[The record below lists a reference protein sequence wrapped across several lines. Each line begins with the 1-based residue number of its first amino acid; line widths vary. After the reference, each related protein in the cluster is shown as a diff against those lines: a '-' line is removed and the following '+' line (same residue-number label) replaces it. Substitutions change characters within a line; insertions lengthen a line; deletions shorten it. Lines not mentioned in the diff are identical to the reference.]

1 MRVTRK
7 NDLSLRLLE
16 VFGAVMLHR
25 TTVDAA
31 EDLGVSQPAVSL
43 SIKQLEK
50 QLGFTLFERRSQRL
64 QPTEEARSLF
74 GRVEPILLQLRSV
87 ETHVQDLRN
96 GTAGNLR
103 IMATP
108 PLGHSV
114 IPKVLRSYLADRPG
128 VTVEYDVRR
137 MEHVIEEVE
146 VGSADL
152 GLVLGL
158 ESHQAVDVR
167 VLRSERMVALVP
179 EDHPLAHADIITPSD
194 CVSHGH
200 IGLDQVSRLGVLL
213 RYAFQAHGVPY
224 QPRVVVR
231 YCHHL
236 GSAGQCRH
244 GGLHRGSFHRDVDG
258 RPRAGDPPLPAGNP
272 RRCLFADPP
281 EHTFV
286 TAGVGH
292 GGCARRCAGQGQWR
306 NRRAPVFPLIL
317 CTFISFE
324 VDQLIALVMG

>member
-158 ESHQAVDVR
+158 ENHQAVDVR

-179 EDHPLAHADIITPSD
+179 ADHPLAHADIITPSD

-231 YCHHL
+231 YCHTSAVL
-236 GSAGQCRH
+236 GSVGMGVSIVDHFTAMSMADH
-244 GGLHRGSFHRDVDG
+244 GLVIRPFLPEIRVGACLLTRPNTPLSRLASGMVD
-258 RPRAGDPPLPAGNP
+258 ALDAALVGDSGA
-272 RRCLFADPP
+272 AD
-281 EHTFV
+281 
-286 TAGVGH
+286 
-292 GGCARRCAGQGQWR
+292 ARRSAR
-306 NRRAPVFPLIL
+306 
-317 CTFISFE
+317 
-324 VDQLIALVMG
+324 

>member
-1 MRVTRK
+1 MRVDRK

-43 SIKQLEK
+43 AIKQLEK

-64 QPTEEARSLF
+64 LPTEEARSLF
-74 GRVEPILLQLRSV
+74 ARIEPVLLQLRSI
-87 ETHVQDLRN
+87 ETHVRDLRE

-108 PLGHSV
+108 PMGHSV
-114 IPKVLRSYLADRPG
+114 IPKVLRRYLAERAG

-152 GLVLGL
+152 GLVLGM

-167 VLRSERMVALVP
+167 VLQSEHMVALVP
-179 EDHPLAHADIITPSD
+179 SAHPLARAAEITPAD
-194 CVSHGH
+194 CARYGH
-200 IGLDQVSRLGVLL
+200 IGLDQVSRLGVLI
-213 RYAFQAHGVPY
+213 RYAFQVSAVPY
-224 QPRVVVR
+224 LPRVLVR
-231 YCHHL
+231 YCHTAAVLSSVGMGVSIVDRFTAMSMIDHGLVVRPFRPEIRVGACLLTRPDTPLSRLASGFIDALEAALLQDGHTPITADRHL
-236 GSAGQCRH
+236 G
-244 GGLHRGSFHRDVDG
+244 
-258 RPRAGDPPLPAGNP
+258 P
-272 RRCLFADPP
+272 
-281 EHTFV
+281 
-286 TAGVGH
+286 
-292 GGCARRCAGQGQWR
+292 
-306 NRRAPVFPLIL
+306 
-317 CTFISFE
+317 
-324 VDQLIALVMG
+324 

>member
-1 MRVTRK
+1 MRIDRK

-31 EDLGVSQPAVSL
+31 EELGVSQPAVSL

-64 QPTEEARSLF
+64 LPTEEARSLF
-74 GRVEPILLQLRSV
+74 ARIEPILLQLRSI
-87 ETHVQDLRN
+87 ETHVHDLRN

-114 IPKVLRSYLADRPG
+114 IPKVLRSYLSERPG

-152 GLVLGL
+152 GLVLAL

-167 VLRSERMVALVP
+167 VLQSESMVAMVQA
-179 EDHPLAHADIITPSD
+179 DHPLAKADVITPSD
-194 CVSHGH
+194 CVQHGH

-213 RYAFQAHGVPY
+213 RYAFQAHGEPY
-224 QPRVVVR
+224 QPRVIVR
-231 YCHHL
+231 YCHTSAVL
-236 GSAGQCRH
+236 GSVGMGVSIVDRFTAMSMADH
-244 GGLHRGSFHRDVDG
+244 GLVIRPFEPEIRVGACLLTRRETPMSRLASGFVSAVEQALSEDG
-258 RPRAGDPPLPAGNP
+258 MSLSGR
-272 RRCLFADPP
+272 
-281 EHTFV
+281 
-286 TAGVGH
+286 
-292 GGCARRCAGQGQWR
+292 
-306 NRRAPVFPLIL
+306 
-317 CTFISFE
+317 
-324 VDQLIALVMG
+324 

>member
-158 ESHQAVDVR
+158 ENHQAVDVR

-231 YCHHL
+231 YCHTSAVL
-236 GSAGQCRH
+236 GSVGMGVSIVDHFTAMSMADH
-244 GGLHRGSFHRDVDG
+244 GLVIRPFLPEIRVGACLLTRPNTPLSRLASGMVD
-258 RPRAGDPPLPAGNP
+258 ALDAALVGDSGA
-272 RRCLFADPP
+272 AD
-281 EHTFV
+281 
-286 TAGVGH
+286 
-292 GGCARRCAGQGQWR
+292 ARRSAR
-306 NRRAPVFPLIL
+306 
-317 CTFISFE
+317 
-324 VDQLIALVMG
+324 

>member
-64 QPTEEARSLF
+64 VPTEEARSLF
-74 GRVEPILLQLRSV
+74 ARVEPILLQLRSI
-87 ETHVQDLRN
+87 ETHVHDLRN
-96 GTAGNLR
+96 STAGNLR

-146 VGSADL
+146 VGSAEL
-152 GLVLGL
+152 GLVLGM

-167 VLRSERMVALVP
+167 VLQSESMVALVRP
-179 EDHPLAHADIITPSD
+179 DHPLAGAEVITPAD
-194 CVSHGH
+194 CVTHGH
-200 IGLDQVSRLGVLL
+200 IGLDQVSRLGLLL
-213 RYAFQAHGVPY
+213 RYAFQAHSVPY

-231 YCHHL
+231 YCHTSAVL
-236 GSAGQCRH
+236 GSVGM
-244 GGLHRGSFHRDVDG
+244 GVSIVD
-258 RPRAGDPPLPAGNP
+258 R
-272 RRCLFADPP
+272 F
-281 EHTFV
+281 
-286 TAGVGH
+286 TA
-292 GGCARRCAGQGQWR
+292 
-306 NRRAPVFPLIL
+306 L
-317 CTFISFE
+317 SM
-324 VDQLIALVMG
+324 VDQGLVVRPFQPEIRVGACLLTRRDTPLSRLASGLVDALEVALSQDSKIVPGG

>member
-16 VFGAVMLHR
+16 VFGSVMLHR

-50 QLGFTLFERRSQRL
+50 QLGFSLFERRSQRL
-64 QPTEEARSLF
+64 LPSEEARSLF
-74 GRVEPILLQLRSV
+74 ARVEPILLQLRSV
-87 ETHVQDLRN
+87 ETHVQELRN

-103 IMATP
+103 VMATP

-114 IPKVLRSYLADRPG
+114 IPKVLRCYLANRPG

-167 VLRSERMVALVP
+167 VLQSECMVALVP
-179 EDHPLAHADIITPSD
+179 SVHPLANAEVITPIE
-194 CVSHGH
+194 CALHGH
-200 IGLDQVSRLGVLL
+200 IGLDRVSRLGVLL

-224 QPRVVVR
+224 LPRVVVR
-231 YCHHL
+231 YCHTSAVL
-236 GSAGQCRH
+236 GSVGMGVSIVDHFTAMSMVDH
-244 GGLHRGSFHRDVDG
+244 GLVVRPFLPEIRVGACLLTRPNAPLSRLASGMVD
-258 RPRAGDPPLPAGNP
+258 ALDA
-272 RRCLFADPP
+272 
-281 EHTFV
+281 
-286 TAGVGH
+286 
-292 GGCARRCAGQGQWR
+292 
-306 NRRAPVFPLIL
+306 
-317 CTFISFE
+317 
-324 VDQLIALVMG
+324 ALVKDKGQTVGAGSSSPS